1 MGEIGEAVSS
11 STKVESSRV
20 SGRENLL
27 KNEYEYSIFGHNLL
41 DFRGLNQVKSSKI
54 STTLQVFHVLGS
66 SEVKLKLDFPQILP

>member
-41 DFRGLNQVKSSKI
+41 NFRGLDQVKSSKT
-54 STTLQVFHVLGS
+54 STTLEVFHVLGS